1 MGVGVAIGATL
12 LGGYLQGRAQQQA
25 YEAQARQAEQQAQI
39 AYNNAA
45 KLQEQGEQQAQN
57 NAVNEENKRRRI
69 LQQRGRNIANVG
81 ASGVAMSGSALDFM
95 ADSEYNAEMDLAIDR
110 WNGRQQ
116 VDQYFQSST
125 DNLNQGDVYKRN
137 ASQYRKAGKRAMMNS
152 MLMSGLSLAGNLYS
166 PNSVGA
172 QKQAQTG
179 NGDWGKSNYNYSFG
193 TGTDTIRHFNSGT
206 RSFEN
211 VAAGTPVYR
220 QRGLQTV
227 RSGYGSLSW

>member
-1 MGVGVAIGATL
+1 ML
-12 LGGYLQGRAQQQA
+12 AQQHA
-25 YEAQARQAEQQAQI
+25 EHRRLGRVVAQNVRELDARLVCARVEQQAQI

-116 VDQYFQSST
+116 VDQYFQNST

-152 MLMSGLSLAGNLYS
+152 MLQSGLSLAGNLYS
-166 PNSVGA
+166 PKSVGA
-172 QKQAQTG
+172 QKEAASS
-179 NGDWGKSNYNYSFG
+179 GDWGKSNYNYSLG

-206 RSFEN
+206 RGFEYA
-211 VAAGTPVYR
+211 AAGTPIYQ
-220 QRGLQTV
+220 QRGLNTV
-227 RSGYGSLSW
+227 RKGYGGLSW

>member
-12 LGGYLQGRAQQQA
+12 LGGYMQGRAQRQA
-25 YEAQARQAEQQAQI
+25 YEAQARQADQQAQI

-45 KLQEQGEQQAQN
+45 VLQEQGEQQAQN
-57 NAVNEENKRRRI
+57 KAVNEENKRRRI

-95 ADSEYNAEMDLAIDR
+95 ADSQYKSEMELAIDR

-137 ASQYRKAGKRAMMNS
+137 ASQYRKAGKRAMINS
-152 MLMSGLSLAGNLYS
+152 MLQSGLSLAGNLYS
-166 PNSVGA
+166 PKSVGA
-172 QKQAQTG
+172 QKEAASSGGST
-179 NGDWGKSNYNYSFG
+179 WGSANYNYNGGNSS
-193 TGTDTIRHFNSGT
+193 IRHFNSGT
-206 RSFEN
+206 RGFEYA
-211 VAAGTPVYR
+211 AAGTPIYQ
-220 QRGLQTV
+220 QRGLNTV
-227 RSGYGSLSW
+227 RKGYGSLSW

>member
-25 YEAQARQAEQQAQI
+25 YETQARQAEQQAQI
-39 AYNNAA
+39 AYNNAQ

-69 LQQRGRNIANVG
+69 LQQRGQNIANVG
-81 ASGVAMSGSALDFM
+81 ASGVALSGSALDFM

-125 DNLNQGDVYKRN
+125 DNLNQGDVYSRN
-137 ASQYRKAGKRAMMNS
+137 ADQYRKASKRAVMNS
-152 MLMSGLSLAGNLYS
+152 MLMSGLNLAANLYS
-166 PNSVGA
+166 PNSTGA
-172 QKQAQTG
+172 QKQKQAQTG
-179 NGDWGKSNYNYSFG
+179 NGDWGKSNYNYGFG
-193 TGTDTIRHFNSGT
+193 TSTDTIRHFNSST

-220 QRGLQTV
+220 QRALGK
-227 RSGYGSLSW
+227 YSLSW

>member
-25 YEAQARQAEQQAQI
+25 YEAQARQAEQNAQI
-39 AYNNAA
+39 AYNNAQ

-57 NAVNEENKRRRI
+57 NAVNEENKRRRL

-152 MLMSGLSLAGNLYS
+152 MLQSGLSLAGNLYS
-166 PNSVGA
+166 PKSVGA
-172 QKQAQTG
+172 QKEAASSGGST
-179 NGDWGKSNYNYSFG
+179 WGSANYNYNGGNSS
-193 TGTDTIRHFNSGT
+193 IRHFNSSTGG
-206 RSFEN
+206 FEYA
-211 VAAGTPVYR
+211 AAGTPIYQ
-220 QRGLQTV
+220 QRGLNTV
-227 RSGYGSLSW
+227 RKGYGSLSW

>member
-12 LGGYLQGRAQQQA
+12 LGGYMQGRAQRQA
-25 YEAQARQAEQQAQI
+25 YEAQARQADQQAQI

-45 KLQEQGEQQAQN
+45 VLQEQGAQQAQN

-95 ADSEYNAEMDLAIDR
+95 ADSQYNSEMELAIDR

-116 VDQYFQSST
+116 VDQYFQNST
-125 DNLNQGDVYKRN
+125 DSLNQGDVYKRN

-152 MLMSGLSLAGNLYS
+152 MLQSGLSLAGNLYS

-172 QKQAQTG
+172 QKEAASS
-179 NGDWGKSNYNYSFG
+179 GKTWVGSKPLSQIKDPYNS
-193 TGTDTIRHFNSGT
+193 
-206 RSFEN
+206 
-211 VAAGTPVYR
+211 P
-220 QRGLQTV
+220 
-227 RSGYGSLSW
+227 YGKMYG

>member
-12 LGGYLQGRAQQQA
+12 LGGYLQGRAQKQA
-25 YEAQARQAEQQAQI
+25 YEAQAKQAEQQAQI

-45 KLQEQGEQQAQN
+45 ILQEQGEQQAQN
-57 NAVNEENKRRRI
+57 NAINEENKRRRI
-69 LQQRGRNIANVG
+69 LQQRGKNIANVG
-81 ASGVAMSGSALDFM
+81 ASGVTMSGSALDFM
-95 ADSEYNAEMDLAIDR
+95 ADSAYNEEMELAIDR
-110 WNGRQQ
+110 YNGRQQ

-172 QKQAQTG
+172 QKEAASSGGST
-179 NGDWGKSNYNYSFG
+179 WGSANYNYNGGNSS
-193 TGTDTIRHFNSGT
+193 IRHFNSGT
-206 RSFEN
+206 RGFEYA
-211 VAAGTPVYR
+211 AAGTPIYQ
-220 QRGLQTV
+220 QRGLNTV
-227 RSGYGSLSW
+227 RKGYGSLSW

>member
-116 VDQYFQSST
+116 VDQYFQNST

-152 MLMSGLSLAGNLYS
+152 MLQSGLSLAGNLYS
-166 PNSVGA
+166 PKSVGA
-172 QKQAQTG
+172 QKEAASSGGST
-179 NGDWGKSNYNYSFG
+179 WGSANYNYNGGNSS
-193 TGTDTIRHFNSGT
+193 IRHFNSSTG
-206 RSFEN
+206 SFEYA
-211 VAAGTPVYR
+211 AAGTPIYQQR
-220 QRGLQTV
+220 QLGK
-227 RSGYGSLSW
+227 YKLSW

>member
-12 LGGYLQGRAQQQA
+12 LGGYMQGRAQRQA
-25 YEAQARQAEQQAQI
+25 YEAQARQADQQAQI

-45 KLQEQGEQQAQN
+45 VLQEQGEQQAQN

-81 ASGVAMSGSALDFM
+81 ASGVAMSGSALDFI
-95 ADSEYNAEMDLAIDR
+95 ADSQYNSEMELAIDR

-116 VDQYFQSST
+116 VDQYFQNST

-137 ASQYRKAGKRAMMNS
+137 ASQYRKAGKRAMINS
-152 MLMSGLSLAGNLYS
+152 MLQSGLSLAGNLYS

-172 QKQAQTG
+172 QKEAASSGGST
-179 NGDWGKSNYNYSFG
+179 WGSANYNYNGGNSS
-193 TGTDTIRHFNSGT
+193 IRHFNSAT
-206 RSFEN
+206 RGFEYA
-211 VAAGTPVYR
+211 AAGTPIYQQR
-220 QRGLQTV
+220 QLGK
-227 RSGYGSLSW
+227 YKLSW

>member
-25 YEAQARQAEQQAQI
+25 YEAQARQAEQNAQI
-39 AYNNAA
+39 AYNNAQ

-116 VDQYFQSST
+116 VDQYFQNST

-137 ASQYRKAGKRAMMNS
+137 ASQYRKVGKKAMMNS
-152 MLMSGLSLAGNLYS
+152 MLQSGLSLAANLYS
-166 PNSVGA
+166 PKSVGA

-179 NGDWGKSNYNYSFG
+179 NGDWGKSNYNYSLG
-193 TGTDTIRHFNSGT
+193 TGTDTIRHFNSAT
-206 RSFEN
+206 RGFEYA
-211 VAAGTPVYR
+211 AAGTPIYQ
-220 QRGLQTV
+220 QRGLNTV
-227 RSGYGSLSW
+227 RKGYGSLSW